1 MVDLVPTTMST
12 GSTCALELPPGKL
25 NAIVVLADVFRIVHP
40 PVTGVSAPSA
50 AIVLVPS

>member
-12 GSTCALELPPGKL
+12 GSTYAPELPPGKL
-25 NAIVVLADVFRIVHP
+25 NAIVVLVEVFRIVHP
-40 PVTGVSAPSA
+40 TVPGVSAASA